1 MEIENDMKKEKTI
14 LVASNNKGKIREI
27 RDIFSDFNIISLKE
41 MEAKLNKKLEINE
54 NADSF
59 KNNALQKVTELIN
72 QLDENMIVMGDDSGL
87 SIDVLGGFPGI
98 HTHRWMDA
106 DDHTKNLK
114 LLEKMKDVSTE
125 LRSCHYTTAI
135 AIADKNMN
143 KVVEYS
149 LHGYVAQNPAGS
161 NGFGFDE
168 IFVLDSG
175 KTLAEL
181 TSEEK
186 YEISPRK
193 KALEEIRKI
202 IDKSI

>member
-1 MEIENDMKKEKTI
+1 MKKEKTI

>member
-1 MEIENDMKKEKTI
+1 MKKEKTI

-202 IDKSI
+202 IDKRI

>member
-1 MEIENDMKKEKTI
+1 MKKEKTI

-27 RDIFSDFNIISLKE
+27 RDIFSDFNIITLKE

-114 LLEKMKDVSTE
+114 LLEKMKDVPTE

-202 IDKSI
+202 IDKRI

>member
-1 MEIENDMKKEKTI
+1 MKKEKTI

-114 LLEKMKDVSTE
+114 LLEKMKDVPTE

-135 AIADKNMN
+135 AIVDKNMN

-202 IDKSI
+202 IDKRI